1 MPFYVAAFSRTNF
14 QRSDFISLE
23 MCFFDVR
30 PAGASARLR
39 YPSAGSNLWRGFN
52 DLFVDFEWNLSSP
65 WTCSLAF
72 ACYLKLFFSGLD
84 RAPDF
89 VFLCFLAVF
98 FVASASFIFL
108 TPHPDFF
115 VFSVG
120 SCFFASGGFIN
131 NKSRLIENVILK
143 NVCH

>member
-14 QRSDFISLE
+14 PRSDFIVLE

-52 DLFVDFEWNLSSP
+52 DLFVGFEWNLSSP

-72 ACYLKLFFSGLD
+72 ACYLKLFFPGLD

-89 VFLCFLAVF
+89 FSIFNGRV
-98 FVASASFIFL
+98 FVASASFVFL
-108 TPHPDFF
+108 TPHPDLF
-115 VFSVG
+115 FSVG
-120 SCFFASGGFIN
+120 SCFLAWGGVLTTSPGYAIPDF
-131 NKSRLIENVILK
+131 RAR
-143 NVCH
+143 